1 MSPSSN
7 VPAARQTLAILSYVA
22 SRPGPVGAAAIA
34 RDLHLPR
41 STTYHL
47 LTELAEADFIT
58 HYPEDRTY
66 GLGVASFEIGSAY
79 LRHEPLERLARPVL
93 RRLVDESGHTAHLG
107 ILQGAETLYLLKEQP
122 AHPLTLITDIGVRLP
137 AHLTASGR
145 AMLAHLSAA
154 QTRAL
159 FPSAGSFQR
168 RTDRGPSS
176 LRELRLLLRQ
186 QQSTGWAYEDG
197 EVTHGYASVAACVF
211 DHGSRPMAAISV
223 TFADDVT
230 PAKRNRLGA
239 AVMAA
244 AEAVTSRISGRR
256 PA

>member
-7 VPAARQTLAILSYVA
+7 VPAARHTLSILSYVA

-34 RDLHLPR
+34 RDLEIPR

-47 LTELAEADFIT
+47 LNELAAADFVT

-93 RRLVDESGHTAHLG
+93 RRLVDETGHTAHLG
-107 ILQGAETLYLLKEQP
+107 ILQGNETLYLLKEQP

-145 AMLAHLSAA
+145 SMLAHLSPA
-154 QTRAL
+154 QVRAL
-159 FPSAGSFQR
+159 CPSGDAFQR
-168 RTDRGPSS
+168 RTERGPTS
-176 LRELRLLLRQ
+176 LRELRTVLQ
-186 QQSTGWAYEDG
+186 EQKVAGWCYEDG
-197 EVTHGYASVAACVF
+197 EVTPGYASVAACVF

-223 TFADDVT
+223 TFADDVSA
-230 PAKRNRLGA
+230 AKRNRLGT
-239 AVMAA
+239 AVLAA
-244 AEAVTSRISGRR
+244 AEAVTTRISGRR
-256 PA
+256 PT

>member
-34 RDLHLPR
+34 RDLDLPR

-47 LTELAEADFIT
+47 LAELAEADFIT
-58 HYPEDRTY
+58 RYPEDRTY

-79 LRHEPLERLARPVL
+79 LRHAPLERLARPVL

-145 AMLAHLSAA
+145 SMLAHLPPA

-159 FPSAGSFQR
+159 FPNPDAFSR

-176 LRELRLLLRQ
+176 LRELRQLLRQ
-186 QQSTGWAYEDG
+186 QQITGWASEDG
-197 EVTHGYASVAACVF
+197 EVTEGYASVAACVF
-211 DHGSRPMAAISV
+211 DHGTRPMAAISV
-223 TFADDVT
+223 TFADDIKA
-230 PAKRNRLGA
+230 AKRDRLGT

-244 AEAVTSRISGRR
+244 AEAVTTRVSGRR
-256 PA
+256 PS